1 MQCSFLGRKETFI
14 HSKLVLFLQIRYVGS
29 LLKHPS
35 TYFWI
40 QAECTT
46 ILRYTLYSLL
56 LTEWPQPTGHCH
68 ANEDLPPLGDVV
80 DGGSFHLDI
89 EKRPFSN
96 TTLATAWYGHT
107 TSTLA
112 PGWMSPIFL
121 PHSFIFYSSE
131 KPQAVQVLVATQD
144 AMRPGCMSSA
154 IFGCTNCIVNDN
166 SQHGWTPLGLGLFK
180 WVEYQAQWF
189 FSQNHNTLF

>member
-1 MQCSFLGRKETFI
+1 MASFRC
-14 HSKLVLFLQIRYVGS
+14 
-29 LLKHPS
+29 
-35 TYFWI
+35 

-107 TSTLA
+107 TSILA

-131 KPQAVQVLVATQD
+131 KPQAVRPSFGLSYTRCNATRLYVFCYFWLHKLHCKWQFAAWLNTFGPGTLQMSWISSPMIFFTESQYTFLSTRARIFHYVLDFPARAKVHIHC
-144 AMRPGCMSSA
+144 RP
-154 IFGCTNCIVNDN
+154 
-166 SQHGWTPLGLGLFK
+166 LLL
-180 WVEYQAQWF
+180 
-189 FSQNHNTLF
+189 L